1 MDFWF
6 FFQSLS
12 CESSKP
18 KILIIYTGGTIGMV
32 EDHHS
37 KTLKPFDFNE
47 VNKELPELKKIKCQI
62 DAFSF
67 KKPLD

>member
-1 MDFWF
+1 VK
-6 FFQSLS
+6 
-12 CESSKP
+12 SSKP